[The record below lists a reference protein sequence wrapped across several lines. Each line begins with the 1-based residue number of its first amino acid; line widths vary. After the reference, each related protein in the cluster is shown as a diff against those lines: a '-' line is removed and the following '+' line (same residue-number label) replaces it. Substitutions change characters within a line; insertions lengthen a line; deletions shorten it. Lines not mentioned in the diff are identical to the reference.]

1 MKYMI
6 WVICYL
12 VFALIFSQGFK
23 KVNRTM
29 KNASALTILLELFT
43 GLFAIIMSIFFKY
56 TFPSDI
62 KVYITLFVVTIIYA
76 VTDRLNIE
84 ARYGLS
90 PSNFSMLKQLSTVF
104 LVIFGLVFL
113 KEQLVFKKILGAI
126 VIVVSNVM
134 LAVNKVGK
142 FEFNKYFIFCLISNF
157 LFAVAMFI
165 NVNISSMFNIGI
177 YTLITVFIPSIIIKL
192 FSRLS
197 FKDLEEEF
205 NLYNK
210 PLFIL
215 VSFAWCM
222 MLISSVKAYEY
233 GSISVVA
240 PLLTLTALTNTI
252 YGFIVDKDKK
262 RFYYKLVI
270 SILILIGVILI
281 KV

>member
-126 VIVVSNVM
+126 IIVVSNVM
-134 LAVNKVGK
+134 LAVNKDGK

-192 FSRLS
+192 FSGLS

-252 YGFIVDKDKK
+252 YEFIVDKDKK

>member
-12 VFALIFSQGFK
+12 VFALIFAQGFK

-43 GLFAIIMSIFFKY
+43 GLFAIIMSIFFMY

-126 VIVVSNVM
+126 IIVVSNVM
-134 LAVNKVGK
+134 LAVNKDGK

-177 YTLITVFIPSIIIKL
+177 YTLITVLIPSIIIKL

-252 YGFIVDKDKK
+252 YEFIVDKDKK

>member
-62 KVYITLFVVTIIYA
+62 KVYITLFVMTIIYA

-126 VIVVSNVM
+126 IIVVSNVM
-134 LAVNKVGK
+134 LAVNKDGK

-252 YGFIVDKDKK
+252 YEFIVDKDKK

>member
-29 KNASALTILLELFT
+29 KNASALTVLLELFT
-43 GLFAIIMSIFFKY
+43 GLFAIVMSIFFKY

-126 VIVVSNVM
+126 IIVVSNVM
-134 LAVNKVGK
+134 LAVNKDGK

-240 PLLTLTALTNTI
+240 PLLTLTSLTNTI
-252 YGFIVDKDKK
+252 YEFIVDKDKK

>member
-29 KNASALTILLELFT
+29 KNVSALTVLLELFT
-43 GLFAIIMSIFFKY
+43 GLFAIVMSIFFKY

-126 VIVVSNVM
+126 IIVVSNVM
-134 LAVNKVGK
+134 LAVNKDGK

-252 YGFIVDKDKK
+252 YEFIVDKDKK

>member
-29 KNASALTILLELFT
+29 KNASALTVLLELFT
-43 GLFAIIMSIFFKY
+43 GLFAIVMSIFFKY

-126 VIVVSNVM
+126 IIVVSNVM
-134 LAVNKVGK
+134 LAVNKDGK

-177 YTLITVFIPSIIIKL
+177 YTLITVFIPSIIIKS

-252 YGFIVDKDKK
+252 YEFIVDKDKK

>member
-29 KNASALTILLELFT
+29 KNASALTVLLELFT
-43 GLFAIIMSIFFKY
+43 GLFAIVMSIFFKY

-104 LVIFGLVFL
+104 LVIFGLLFL
-113 KEQLVFKKILGAI
+113 REQLAFKKILGAI
-126 VIVVSNVM
+126 IIVVSNVM
-134 LAVNKVGK
+134 LAVNKDGK

-205 NLYNK
+205 ILYNK

-252 YGFIVDKDKK
+252 YEFIVDKDKK

>member
-29 KNASALTILLELFT
+29 KNASALTVLLELFT
-43 GLFAIIMSIFFKY
+43 GLFAIVMSIFFKY

-104 LVIFGLVFL
+104 LVIFGLLFL
-113 KEQLVFKKILGAI
+113 REQLAFKKILGAI
-126 VIVVSNVM
+126 IIVVSNVM
-134 LAVNKVGK
+134 LAVNKDGK

-233 GSISVVA
+233 GSITVVA

-252 YGFIVDKDKK
+252 YEFIVDKDKK

>member
-29 KNASALTILLELFT
+29 KNASALTVLLELFT
-43 GLFAIIMSIFFKY
+43 GLFAIVMSIFFKY

-126 VIVVSNVM
+126 IIVVSNVM
-134 LAVNKVGK
+134 LAVNKDGK

-240 PLLTLTALTNTI
+240 PLLTLTVLTNTI
-252 YGFIVDKDKK
+252 YEFIVDKDKK

>member
-6 WVICYL
+6 WVFCYL

-126 VIVVSNVM
+126 IIVVSNVM
-134 LAVNKVGK
+134 LAVNKDGK

-252 YGFIVDKDKK
+252 YEFIVDKDKK

>member
-29 KNASALTILLELFT
+29 KNASALTVLLELFT
-43 GLFAIIMSIFFKY
+43 GLFAMVMSIFFKY

-104 LVIFGLVFL
+104 LVIFGLLFL

-126 VIVVSNVM
+126 IIVVSNVM
-134 LAVNKVGK
+134 LAVNKDGK

-233 GSISVVA
+233 GRISVVA

-252 YGFIVDKDKK
+252 YEFIVDKDKK

>member
-126 VIVVSNVM
+126 IIVVSNVM
-134 LAVNKVGK
+134 LAVNKDGK

-240 PLLTLTALTNTI
+240 SLLTLTALTNTI
-252 YGFIVDKDKK
+252 YEFIVDKDKK

>member
-29 KNASALTILLELFT
+29 KNASALTVLLELFT
-43 GLFAIIMSIFFKY
+43 GLFAIVMSIFFKY

-62 KVYITLFVVTIIYA
+62 KVYITLFVVTIIYS

-84 ARYGLS
+84 VRYGLS

-126 VIVVSNVM
+126 IIVVSNVM
-134 LAVNKVGK
+134 LAVNKDGK

-205 NLYNK
+205 ILYNK

-252 YGFIVDKDKK
+252 YEFIVDKDKK

>member
-6 WVICYL
+6 CVICYL

-29 KNASALTILLELFT
+29 KNASALTVLLELFT

-84 ARYGLS
+84 ARYGLN

-126 VIVVSNVM
+126 IIVLSNVM
-134 LAVNKVGK
+134 LAVNKDGK

-252 YGFIVDKDKK
+252 YEFIVDKDKM
-262 RFYYKLVI
+262 RFYYKVVI

>member
-29 KNASALTILLELFT
+29 KNASALTVLLELFT
-43 GLFAIIMSIFFKY
+43 GLFAIVMSIFFKY

-126 VIVVSNVM
+126 IIVVSNVM
-134 LAVNKVGK
+134 LVVNKDGK

-252 YGFIVDKDKK
+252 YEFIVDKDKK

>member
-12 VFALIFSQGFK
+12 VFALIFSQGLK

-29 KNASALTILLELFT
+29 KNASALTVLLELFT
-43 GLFAIIMSIFFKY
+43 GLFAIVMSIFFKY

-90 PSNFSMLKQLSTVF
+90 PSNFSMFKQLSTVF

-126 VIVVSNVM
+126 IIVVSNVM
-134 LAVNKVGK
+134 LAVNKDGK

-252 YGFIVDKDKK
+252 YEFIVDKDKK

>member
-29 KNASALTILLELFT
+29 KNASALTVLLELFT
-43 GLFAIIMSIFFKY
+43 GLFAIVMSIFFKY

-62 KVYITLFVVTIIYA
+62 KVYITLFVVTIIYS

-126 VIVVSNVM
+126 IIVVSNVM
-134 LAVNKVGK
+134 LAVNKDGK

-252 YGFIVDKDKK
+252 YEFIVDKDKK

>member
-29 KNASALTILLELFT
+29 RNASALTILLELFT

-56 TFPSDI
+56 TFPNDI

-126 VIVVSNVM
+126 IIVVSNVM
-134 LAVNKVGK
+134 LAVNKDGK

-252 YGFIVDKDKK
+252 YEFIVDKDKK

>member
-12 VFALIFSQGFK
+12 IFALIFSQGFK

-29 KNASALTILLELFT
+29 KNASALTVLLELFT
-43 GLFAIIMSIFFKY
+43 GLFAIVMSIFFKY

-113 KEQLVFKKILGAI
+113 KEQLIFKKILGAI
-126 VIVVSNVM
+126 IIVISNVM
-134 LAVNKVGK
+134 LAVNKDGK

-165 NVNISSMFNIGI
+165 NVNISSKFNIGI

-192 FSRLS
+192 FSKLS

-252 YGFIVDKDKK
+252 YEFIVDKDKK

>member
-12 VFALIFSQGFK
+12 VFALIFAQGFK

-126 VIVVSNVM
+126 IIVVSNVM
-134 LAVNKVGK
+134 LAVNKDGK

-192 FSRLS
+192 FSILS

-252 YGFIVDKDKK
+252 YEFIVDKDKK

>member
-29 KNASALTILLELFT
+29 KNASALTVLLELFT
-43 GLFAIIMSIFFKY
+43 GLFAIVMSIFFKY

-62 KVYITLFVVTIIYA
+62 KVYITLFVVTIIYS

-84 ARYGLS
+84 VRYGLS

-126 VIVVSNVM
+126 IIVVSNVM
-134 LAVNKVGK
+134 LAVNKDGK

-252 YGFIVDKDKK
+252 YEFIVDKDKK

>member
-29 KNASALTILLELFT
+29 KNASALTVLLELFT
-43 GLFAIIMSIFFKY
+43 GLFAIVMSIFFKY

-104 LVIFGLVFL
+104 LVIFGLLFL
-113 KEQLVFKKILGAI
+113 REQLAFKKILGAI
-126 VIVVSNVM
+126 IIVASNVM
-134 LAVNKVGK
+134 LAVNKDGK

-252 YGFIVDKDKK
+252 YEFIVDKDKK

>member
-1 MKYMI
+1 MKKMN
-6 WVICYL
+6 WEICYL
-12 VFALIFSQGFK
+12 VCALIFSQRLK

-29 KNASALTILLELFT
+29 KNASALTVLLELFT
-43 GLFAIIMSIFFKY
+43 GLFAIVMSIFFKY

-126 VIVVSNVM
+126 IIVVSNVM
-134 LAVNKVGK
+134 LAVNKDGK

-252 YGFIVDKDKK
+252 YEFIVDKDKK

>member
-29 KNASALTILLELFT
+29 KNASALTVLLELFT

-126 VIVVSNVM
+126 IIVVSNVM
-134 LAVNKVGK
+134 LAVNKDGN

-252 YGFIVDKDKK
+252 YEFIVDKDKK

>member
-29 KNASALTILLELFT
+29 KNASALTVLLELFT
-43 GLFAIIMSIFFKY
+43 GLFAIVMSIFFKY

-113 KEQLVFKKILGAI
+113 KEQLAFKKIFGAI
-126 VIVVSNVM
+126 IIVVSNVM
-134 LAVNKVGK
+134 LAVNKDGK

-252 YGFIVDKDKK
+252 YEFIVDKDKK

>member
-29 KNASALTILLELFT
+29 KNASALTVLLELFT
-43 GLFAIIMSIFFKY
+43 GLFAIVMSIFFKY

-113 KEQLVFKKILGAI
+113 KEQLVFKEILGAI
-126 VIVVSNVM
+126 IIVVSNVM
-134 LAVNKVGK
+134 LAVNKDGK

-252 YGFIVDKDKK
+252 YEFIVDKDKK

>member
-29 KNASALTILLELFT
+29 KNASALTVLLELFT
-43 GLFAIIMSIFFKY
+43 GLFAIVMSIFFKY

-62 KVYITLFVVTIIYA
+62 KVFITLFVVTIIYA

-126 VIVVSNVM
+126 IIVVSNIM
-134 LAVNKVGK
+134 LAVNKDGK

-192 FSRLS
+192 FSKLS

-215 VSFAWCM
+215 VSLAWCM

-252 YGFIVDKDKK
+252 YEFIVDKDKK

>member
-29 KNASALTILLELFT
+29 KNASALTVLLELFT
-43 GLFAIIMSIFFKY
+43 GLFAIVMSIFFKY

-104 LVIFGLVFL
+104 LVIFGLLFL
-113 KEQLVFKKILGAI
+113 REQLAFKKILGAI
-126 VIVVSNVM
+126 IIVVSNVM
-134 LAVNKVGK
+134 LAVNKDCK

-192 FSRLS
+192 FRRLS

-252 YGFIVDKDKK
+252 YEFIVDKDKK

>member
-29 KNASALTILLELFT
+29 KNASALTVLLELFT
-43 GLFAIIMSIFFKY
+43 GLFAIVMSIFFKY

-126 VIVVSNVM
+126 IIVVSNVM
-134 LAVNKVGK
+134 LAVNKDGK

-233 GSISVVA
+233 GRISVVA

-252 YGFIVDKDKK
+252 YEFIVDKDKK

>member
-12 VFALIFSQGFK
+12 VFALIFAQGFK

-29 KNASALTILLELFT
+29 KNASALTVLLELFT

-126 VIVVSNVM
+126 IIVVSNVM
-134 LAVNKVGK
+134 LAVNKDGK

-177 YTLITVFIPSIIIKL
+177 YTLITVLIPSIIIKL

-252 YGFIVDKDKK
+252 YEFIVDKDKK

>member
-29 KNASALTILLELFT
+29 KNASALTVLLELFT

-126 VIVVSNVM
+126 IIVVSNVM
-134 LAVNKVGK
+134 LAVNKDGK

-252 YGFIVDKDKK
+252 YEFIVDKDKK
-262 RFYYKLVI
+262 RFYYKVVI

>member
-12 VFALIFSQGFK
+12 VFTLIFSQGFK

-126 VIVVSNVM
+126 IIVVSNVM
-134 LAVNKVGK
+134 LAVNKDGK

-165 NVNISSMFNIGI
+165 NVNISNMFNIGI

-197 FKDLEEEF
+197 FKDLKEEF

-252 YGFIVDKDKK
+252 YEFIVDKDKK

>member
-12 VFALIFSQGFK
+12 VFTLIFSQGFK

-126 VIVVSNVM
+126 IIVVSNVM
-134 LAVNKVGK
+134 LAVNKDGK

-165 NVNISSMFNIGI
+165 NVNISNMFNIGI

-252 YGFIVDKDKK
+252 YEFIVDKDKK

>member
-29 KNASALTILLELFT
+29 KNASALTVLLELFT
-43 GLFAIIMSIFFKY
+43 GLFAIVMSIFFKY

-126 VIVVSNVM
+126 IIVVSNVM
-134 LAVNKVGK
+134 LAVNKDGK

-252 YGFIVDKDKK
+252 YEFIVDKDQK

>member
-29 KNASALTILLELFT
+29 KNASALTVLLELFT
-43 GLFAIIMSIFFKY
+43 GLFAIVMSIFFKY

-126 VIVVSNVM
+126 IIVVSNVM
-134 LAVNKVGK
+134 FAVNKDGK

-252 YGFIVDKDKK
+252 YEFIVDKDKK

>member
-126 VIVVSNVM
+126 IIVVSNVM
-134 LAVNKVGK
+134 LAVNKYGK

-252 YGFIVDKDKK
+252 YEFIVDKDKK

>member
-23 KVNRTM
+23 KVNRTK
-29 KNASALTILLELFT
+29 KNASALTVLLELFT
-43 GLFAIIMSIFFKY
+43 GLFAIVMSIFFKY

-104 LVIFGLVFL
+104 LVIFGLLFL

-126 VIVVSNVM
+126 IIVVSNVM
-134 LAVNKVGK
+134 LAVNKDGK

-252 YGFIVDKDKK
+252 YEFIVDKDKK

>member
-29 KNASALTILLELFT
+29 KNASALTVLLELFT
-43 GLFAIIMSIFFKY
+43 GLFAIVMSIFFKY

-84 ARYGLS
+84 ARYGLN

-113 KEQLVFKKILGAI
+113 KEQLAFKKILGAI
-126 VIVVSNVM
+126 IIVVSNVM
-134 LAVNKVGK
+134 LAVNKDGK

-252 YGFIVDKDKK
+252 YEFIVDKDKK